1 MVSKTT
7 ILSPPEILAPAG
19 NKAAFLAAL
28 AAEADAV
35 YCGLKLFSARMEA
48 KNFTFE
54 ELLPLIDLAH
64 ENGVK
69 VYVTINSLLKPD
81 DLTAAGRMIDNLQRR
96 STPDA
101 LIIQDLGLLPLAK
114 QTGFCGEIHISTLA
128 NVSFS
133 QALPVVRRSLNADR
147 VVLPRELNIDEIK
160 ALAKACPPGL
170 NLEVFVHGALCY
182 AVSGRCYWSSYLG
195 GKSGLRGRCVQPC
208 RRRYTQNNQNRRFF
222 SCQDLSVD
230 VLVKVLASIPQVHTW
245 KIEGRKKGPHY
256 VFYTVQGYRLLRDHG
271 HDPQAKKKA
280 LELLSR
286 ALGRSGTHYN
296 FLPQRPQ
303 NPIHLKGQTGS
314 GLMVGKIKGSKQKRY
329 VIPKE
334 ELLAGDVLRL
344 GYEDDL
350 GHTIKRI
357 NRYVP
362 KGGRLYVTPSSNK
375 GIASGAPMFL
385 IDRREPALDEMIA
398 VLEKKHK
405 RESATTGRKYSS
417 TFVPRLPPGIGK
429 KAKALEHY
437 VYRSSPASIP
447 RSGVGLWLTADAFK
461 RPIGKKASRIWW
473 WLPPVIWPDNES
485 EIGETIHRAL
495 KTGVRTFVLNAP
507 WQINLFKKKT
517 DLNLWAGPF
526 CNVANSMAI
535 SSLKYLGFA
544 GAVISPELGREDY
557 LKLPPHSPIPLGI
570 VTAGN
575 WPLCISRTRAQEL
588 KTDIAFASPKGE
600 HAWTVQYGPD
610 YWTFPNWKLDLRA
623 YRNKLQEAGYTLF
636 VNLIE
641 PVPEGITIKKR
652 VGVWNWKGKL
662 L

>member
-1 MVSKTT
+1 MVKKTT
-7 ILSPPEILAPAG
+7 PISPPEILAPAG

-48 KNFTFE
+48 KNFTSE

-64 ENGVK
+64 EKGVK

-81 DLTAAGRMIDNLQRR
+81 DLTAAGRMIDDLQRGAK
-96 STPDA
+96 PDA
-101 LIIQDLGLLPLAK
+101 LVIQDLGLLPLAK
-114 QTGFCGEIHISTLA
+114 QTGFSGEIHISTLA

-133 QALPVVRRSLNADR
+133 QALAVVRRSLNADR

-160 ALAKACPPGL
+160 TLAKACPPRL

-208 RRRYTQNNQNRRFF
+208 RRRYTQHNQNHRYFA
-222 SCQDLSVD
+222 CQDLSVD
-230 VLVKVLASIPQVHTW
+230 VLVKVLASIPQVCTW

-271 HDPQAKKKA
+271 HDPQAKKNA
-280 LELLSR
+280 LDLLSR

-314 GLMVGKIKGSKQKRY
+314 GLMVGKIKGSKQKRFF
-329 VIPKE
+329 IPRE

-344 GYEDDL
+344 GYEDEA

-362 KGGRLYVTPSSNK
+362 KGGRLYVNSSTKK
-375 GIASGAPMFL
+375 GIASGAPVFL

-398 VLEKKHK
+398 VLEKK
-405 RESATTGRKYSS
+405 RESTTGGRKYSS
-417 TFVPRLPPGIGK
+417 TFVPRLPSGIRK
-429 KAKALEHY
+429 RAKALEHF
-437 VYRSSPASIP
+437 VYRNPPPSIP
-447 RSGVGLWLTADAFK
+447 QDGVGLWLTADAFK
-461 RPIGKKASRIWW
+461 RLPGKNASRIWW

-485 EIGETIHRAL
+485 EIGETIRRAL
-495 KTGVRTFVLNAP
+495 KIGVRAYVLNAP
-507 WQINLFKKKT
+507 WQINLFNNKT
-517 DLNLWAGPF
+517 GLNLWAGPF

-535 SSLKYLGFA
+535 SSLKDLGFD
-544 GAVISPELGREDY
+544 GAVVSPELGREDY
-557 LKLPPHSPIPLGI
+557 LKLPSHSPIPLGI
-570 VTAGN
+570 VSAGS

-588 KTDIAFASPKGE
+588 KTGIAFASPRGE
-600 HAWTVQYGPD
+600 HAWVTQYGPD
-610 YWTFPNWKLDLRA
+610 YWTFPNWKLNLRA
-623 YRNKLQEAGYTLF
+623 YRNELQQAGYTLF

-641 PVPEGITIKKR
+641 PVPKGVKIKKR